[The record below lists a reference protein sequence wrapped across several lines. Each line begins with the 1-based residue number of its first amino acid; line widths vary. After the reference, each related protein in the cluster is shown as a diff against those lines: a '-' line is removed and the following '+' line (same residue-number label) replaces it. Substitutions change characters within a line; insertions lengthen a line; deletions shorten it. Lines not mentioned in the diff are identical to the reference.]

1 MKVKIFEEIAEIEVV
16 ELRTAEQNRAIAET
30 ELKRLEEIRRK
41 EEEEREQRKKELVI
55 QAIPQILERINKSA
69 EKGKMF
75 TEEFLYRSSYDEKG
89 YFGLSFRELYNI
101 KSYLNDFLGSLG
113 YSCSIHEYSD
123 SWQRQSGKIGYVTFG
138 WRNSD

>member
-75 TEEFLYRSSYDEKG
+75 TEEFLYRC
-89 YFGLSFRELYNI
+89 
-101 KSYLNDFLGSLG
+101 DF
-113 YSCSIHEYSD
+113 
-123 SWQRQSGKIGYVTFG
+123 
-138 WRNSD
+138 